1 MAKKK
6 ETAAKSPK
14 QAPDKAPD
22 KTPARRSLVIVES
35 PAKAKTINKYLGNA
49 FIVKASKGHVRDLPA
64 HHYGIDPG
72 RNFEPAYEIL
82 PSHKKVLDELKA
94 LAKDADEVY
103 LATDLDRE
111 GEAIAWHLASALDI
125 PTKKAKRVIFNEI
138 TKSAITEA
146 FKNPHQIDMD
156 KVNAQQARRILDRVV
171 GYELS
176 PLLWKK
182 IAKGLSAGRVQSVA
196 VRLIVERE
204 HQIRAFQ
211 PEEYWT
217 AGAVL
222 CADERAADGRSSA
235 WQAFLTASEPGAPA
249 TGPRD
254 ADGPNADAK
263 RRWLEEKVCFRADLI
278 EVPPGKTFRPT
289 GVLEKK
295 KSPKS
300 DQPDWSFTSAVTEA
314 KKVVEHLGCK
324 VEVLSDQPR
333 EEYPHFHQRAIE
345 LKSEIDW
352 KKPPKFVVRSLETK
366 RRSTK
371 PSPPFTTAA
380 LQQAAANQ
388 LRFAAS
394 RTMKL
399 AQALYEGVDLQD
411 GQGPVGL
418 ITYMRTDSTNLSAES
433 IGAVRSFIGSQFGDK
448 YLPAEPQYYGSAKR
462 AQEAHEA
469 IRPTD
474 ATRVPSSLT
483 GHLNPDQLKLYTLIY
498 ERFVACQMKPAEWDT
513 TTALIDAQCPGGPA
527 VFKANGRV
535 LVFDGF
541 YKVVGLPE
549 GDQLLPPLKQGQ
561 PVGPVEIS
569 ATQKYTAPPPR
580 FTEASLV
587 KELEAQGIGRPS
599 TYASIIETIQ
609 SRGYVE
615 QLDRRFHTTSRG
627 ELVIAKLIEHFPKVM
642 DVQFTNFMENEL
654 DKIEEAHLDW
664 VHVLHEFYDPFK
676 EALARAHEEMVAV
689 RAEPSE
695 YNCEL
700 CTKPMVYRFGRK
712 GRFLACTGYPDCK
725 NAKDVDREGKVVE
738 PTYSKDP
745 CELCNKQMIMRRGKT
760 GPFLGCT
767 GYPDCTNTKPCNDQG
782 VALKKIKAEDIKE
795 KCPDCGSPMSVK
807 FARGRSFLG
816 CSKYPECKATTQMPP
831 DVYVEKP
838 KPEDAGV
845 RCDKCGRPVVIRKSR
860 RGPFLSCSGFPRC
873 RNAMPMEKLDE
884 LKAKEAAGEIP
895 DAPPPNEKGG
905 RNGSKAIRRGPA
917 KRLSKEEVTA
927 LGPPPQGFAWTL
939 TGRPVVETMPS
950 DSLTCY
956 HCGSEM
962 SLRTGRF
969 GPFFSCIKCKSAAN
983 LRGDAKKKAEA
994 QMPEQAKA
1002 KPIETDVKCP
1012 DCDSK
1017 MLLRMGRTGRFLGCS
1032 GYPKCKKTME
1042 APPGL
1047 LRELATSAV

>member
-1 MAKKK
+1 MAKKSPSTK
-6 ETAAKSPK
+6 PTKKDPGKPSEKSTE
-14 QAPDKAPD
+14 
-22 KTPARRSLVIVES
+22 KTSSKRSLVIVES
-35 PAKAKTINKYLGNA
+35 PAKAKTINKYLGSA
-49 FIVKASKGHVRDLPA
+49 FVVKASKGHVRDLPA

-82 PSHKKVLDELKA
+82 PSHKKVLDELKT

-111 GEAIAWHLASALDI
+111 GEAIAWHLASALEI
-125 PTKKAKRVIFNEI
+125 PVGKAKRVIFNEI
-138 TKSAITEA
+138 TKAAITEA
-146 FKNPHQIDMD
+146 FKHPHKINMD

-204 HQIRAFQ
+204 HQIRSFQ

-217 AGAVL
+217 AGSVL
-222 CADERAADGRSSA
+222 CADEKAAAERNTA
-235 WQAFLTASEPGAPA
+235 WQKFLNDHKPGE
-249 TGPRD
+249 
-254 ADGPNADAK
+254 DGPNADAK
-263 RRWLEEKVCFRADLI
+263 RRWLEENRCFRTELMEI
-278 EVPPGKTFRPT
+278 PPGKAFRPT
-289 GVLEKK
+289 GLLENTKT
-295 KSPKS
+295 PTA
-300 DQPDWSFTSAVTEA
+300 DQPDWKFTSAVADA
-314 KKVVEHLGCK
+314 KKPLEQLGCK
-324 VEVLSDQPR
+324 VETLSQNLR
-333 EEYPHFHQRAIE
+333 EEYPHFRQVAIE

-352 KKPPKFVVRSLETK
+352 KKVPKFIVRSLETK
-366 RRSTK
+366 RRTTK

-418 ITYMRTDSTNLSAES
+418 ITYMRTDSTNLSDES
-433 IGAVRSFIGSQFGDK
+433 INVVRSYIGSQFGDK
-448 YLPAEPQYYGSAKR
+448 YLPAEPQVYGSAKR

-474 ATRVPSSLT
+474 ATRSPSDLS
-483 GHLNPDQLKLYTLIY
+483 GHLNPDQLKLYTLIW

-513 TTALIDAQCPGGPA
+513 TTALIDAQCQGGPA
-527 VFKANGRV
+527 VFKATGRV

-541 YKVVGLPE
+541 YQVVGLPE
-549 GDQLLPPLKQGQ
+549 GDQLLPPLKEGQ
-561 PVGPVEIS
+561 AVGPIEIS
-569 ATQKYTAPPPR
+569 ATQKYTTPPPR

-676 EALARAHEEMVAV
+676 ESLARAHEEMQAV

-695 YNCEL
+695 YVCENCG
-700 CTKPMVYRFGRK
+700 KPMVYRFGRK
-712 GRFLACTGYPDCK
+712 GRFLACSGYPDCK
-725 NAKDVDREGKVVE
+725 TAKDVDRDGKLVE
-738 PTYSKDP
+738 PILGKDP
-745 CELCNKQMIMRRGKT
+745 CEICGKNMIMRRSKT
-760 GPFLGCT
+760 GTFLGCS
-767 GYPDCTNTKPCNDQG
+767 GYPDCTNTKPCNDEG
-782 VALKKIKAEDIKE
+782 VALRKISADDIKE

-816 CSKYPECKATTQMPP
+816 CTKYPECKATAQMPP

-838 KPEDAGV
+838 KPEDSGA
-845 RCDKCGRPVVIRKSR
+845 RCDKCGRQVVIRKSR

-895 DAPPPNEKGG
+895 DAPPPDEKGG

-917 KRLSKEEVTA
+917 KRLSKEEVAA
-927 LGPPPQGFAWTL
+927 LGPPPQGFAWTF
-939 TGRPVVETMPS
+939 TGKPVVETLPSAS

-994 QMPEQAKA
+994 QLPDQAKA

-1012 DCDSK
+1012 DCNSK

-1047 LRELATSAV
+1047 LRELATSAI